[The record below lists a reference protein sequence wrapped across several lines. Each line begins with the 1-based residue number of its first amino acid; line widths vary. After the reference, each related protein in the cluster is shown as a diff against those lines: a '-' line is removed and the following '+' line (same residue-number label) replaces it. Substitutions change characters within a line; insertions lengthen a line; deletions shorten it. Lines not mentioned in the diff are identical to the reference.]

1 MAVRVAYR
9 MVPCPPRLTL
19 SRYDE
24 YAAPCSRV
32 ADVTDSKQHSD
43 PLEVLAAI
51 ISPLNH
57 LSQDHGEGA
66 RRNLAAV
73 REHIRHLEEQVQ
85 ALEAACDHHRMFW
98 QKAEERERGLK
109 EQLEAAETR
118 KQELWTRLLDMEG
131 KYLDAANTLAHAEE
145 FIEHQDMSYRWAE
158 WCEGRDPAG
167 VSEPETT
174 EASDGTVPGT
184 PGLDGSAERLSR
196 PPTSGSET
204 SSPASRSVTV
214 HWDEH
219 GQMQPG
225 PVPNQESKP

>member
-1 MAVRVAYR
+1 MLVAVRVAYR

-73 REHIRHLEEQVQ
+73 REHIRHLEEQ
-85 ALEAACDHHRMFW
+85 LEAM
-98 QKAEERERGLK
+98 EERWRNTQDRLDATVEQLETAQFALDGSHARGYREGVREEQARHHPDITEYGKLEDENKRLK
-109 EQLEAAETR
+109 EQLEAAAG
-118 KQELWTRLLDMEG
+118 LLQRAMPLTNAVYQKRRG
-131 KYLDAANTLAHAEE
+131 AVVQPL
-145 FIEHQDMSYRWAE
+145 
-158 WCEGRDPAG
+158 RDDIKAWLE
-167 VSEPETT
+167 SN
-174 EASDGTVPGT
+174 
-184 PGLDGSAERLSR
+184 
-196 PPTSGSET
+196 
-204 SSPASRSVTV
+204 PASRP
-214 HWDEH
+214 E
-219 GQMQPG
+219 
-225 PVPNQESKP
+225 